1 MIKLNQTL
9 PLTLVAAALLQS
21 CGKEEP
27 LKSSVCLANM
37 NTLVKPGNDF
47 DAY

>member
-27 LKSSVCLANM
+27 LKSGVYLANM
-37 NTLVKPGNDF
+37 VEPGNDF